1 MKKIILLSAFI
12 VTIAFGLCGCKKD
25 DATVHFASETEQT
38 AVVSSD
44 VNRQT
49 ADSKEQKAS
58 SAGNQEQNEKDTAA
72 ASDDSTEWCVYICG
86 QVANPGV
93 YRVKPGARVCE
104 LVDMAGG
111 MLETADKSFWNLA
124 SELYD
129 GQMLYFPTAEELES
143 EHIPEGS

>member
-1 MKKIILLSAFI
+1 MKKIILLSAI
-12 VTIAFGLCGCKKD
+12 ILTIAFGLCGCKKD

-44 VNRQT
+44 VNRHT
-49 ADSKEQKAS
+49 ADSKEKKAS
-58 SAGNQEQNEKDTAA
+58 SDGEQEQKAKDTA
-72 ASDDSTEWCVYICG
+72 DDTDESTEWCVYICG

-111 MLETADKSFWNLA
+111 MLDTAD
-124 SELYD
+124 
-129 GQMLYFPTAEELES
+129 
-143 EHIPEGS
+143 

>member
-12 VTIAFGLCGCKKD
+12 LTIAFGLCGCKKD

-49 ADSKEQKAS
+49 ADSKEKKAS
-58 SAGNQEQNEKDTAA
+58 SDGEQEQKAKDTA
-72 ASDDSTEWCVYICG
+72 DDTDESTEWCVYICG

-93 YRVKPGARVCE
+93 YRVKPGARVW
-104 LVDMAGG
+104 AYR
-111 MLETADKSFWNLA
+111 A
-124 SELYD
+124 
-129 GQMLYFPTAEELES
+129 FPFR
-143 EHIPEGS
+143 

>member
-58 SAGNQEQNEKDTAA
+58 SSGNQEQKKDTAA
-72 ASDDSTEWCVYICG
+72 ASDDSTE
-86 QVANPGV
+86 
-93 YRVKPGARVCE
+93 
-104 LVDMAGG
+104 
-111 MLETADKSFWNLA
+111 
-124 SELYD
+124 
-129 GQMLYFPTAEELES
+129 
-143 EHIPEGS
+143 